1 MVDENT
7 LYYGDNLDVLKQHI
21 EKESVDLIY
30 LDPPFKSSRDYNI
43 LFAENDGTR
52 SKAQIKAFEDTWR
65 WDVGAAESYRQVVE
79 AGGAISEAMQA
90 FRKLLGENDMLA
102 YLSMMAP
109 RLLELRRVLKPTGSI
124 YLHCDP
130 TASAHLRLLM
140 DTVLGAQN
148 FQNEIVWYYRGG
160 GVSKRR
166 FGRRHD
172 IILFYSRTETGNRPF
187 NVDAVRTPYS
197 PDSLERLKYRAK
209 AFRGDKVYD
218 TYEPHPEGKHPDDVW
233 TMQPVMPSAKER
245 LGFPTQKPE
254 RLLERMISAS
264 SKEGD
269 VVLDPFCG
277 CGTTI
282 CVAERLNRRW
292 IGIDVT
298 HLAVTLIKHR
308 LQDSFGEQVRKTY
321 RIVGE
326 PVSISGA
333 MELAKHDP
341 FQFQWWAL
349 GLVGAR
355 PVEQKKGADK
365 GIDGRLYF
373 HDEGEVTKTKQII
386 FSVKAG
392 HVSVSHVR
400 DLRGVIEREHAAI
413 GVLITMLPATKPM
426 RAEAAAADFYYS
438 PGWDRHYPRIQI
450 LTVEDILRGE
460 GIDCPRLGRSN
471 VTFKKAP
478 RARNRD
484 TDDSNDLFE

>member
-1 MVDENT
+1 MQDKNV
-7 LYYGDNLDVLKQHI
+7 LYYGDNMDVLKQHI
-21 EKESVDLIY
+21 DTASVDLVY

-43 LFAENDGTR
+43 LFAEKDGTR

-65 WDVGAAESYRQVVE
+65 WDAGAAESYRQVVE

-109 RLLELRRVLKPTGSI
+109 RLMELHRVLKPTGSI

-140 DTVLGAQN
+140 DAVFGTEN
-148 FQNEIVWYYRGG
+148 FQNEVVWYYRGG

-172 IILFYSRTETGNRPF
+172 IILFYSRSETGNRPF

-197 PDSLERLKYRAK
+197 PDSIERLKYRAK

-277 CGTTI
+277 CGTTV

-298 HLAVTLIKHR
+298 HLAIALSRSR
-308 LQDSFGEQVRKTY
+308 LEQTFGE
-321 RIVGE
+321 RINGQYDVVGKL
-326 PVSISGA
+326 VSISDA
-333 MELAKHDP
+333 ARLAEVNP
-341 FQFQWWAL
+341 CRFQDVAKTCHSPRIN
-349 GLVGAR
+349 G
-355 PVEQKKGADK
+355 
-365 GIDGRLYF
+365 
-373 HDEGEVTKTKQII
+373 VTKI
-386 FSVKAG
+386 
-392 HVSVSHVR
+392 R
-400 DLRGVIEREHAAI
+400 R
-413 GVLITMLPATKPM
+413 
-426 RAEAAAADFYYS
+426 
-438 PGWDRHYPRIQI
+438 
-450 LTVEDILRGE
+450 
-460 GIDCPRLGRSN
+460 
-471 VTFKKAP
+471 
-478 RARNRD
+478 
-484 TDDSNDLFE
+484 